1 MTDRPSLPRR
11 MFSGAMRGI
20 EFTRRLV
27 GNLLFLLI
35 LIFLF
40 AVLTRSAEPVHVP
53 EGTAVLFDPVG
64 WIVEDYDAAPVDRA
78 LDRALGDER
87 PQVLLHELRRGLERA
102 ADDERVSVIVLDLR
116 ALAPVSLTKLEEL
129 VEPLMRAREN
139 GKRVVAFA
147 SFFGQSQYLL
157 AAHADEVYTDPMG
170 GVFIEGY
177 GAYRMYMREALD
189 TLSIDWHVFKT
200 GDYKS
205 FAENY
210 ERDDMSAAAREQMQ
224 VLLDQMWSRFS
235 HGVESARGLEEGAL
249 AAYIEGMAAGMPDA
263 GGDFARYAETHRLV
277 DGLVDDHGLRARLIE
292 LVGVAPWDDEDYQRV
307 HWQAYLAEGGP
318 NWATG
323 DRIALV
329 VARGAIVEGDP
340 GLHVMGSHRITSLI
354 REAADNPRVKA
365 LVLRVDSGGG
375 SAFASE
381 QIRAE
386 VDRFRASGRPVVVS
400 MSSVAASGGYWIS
413 MSADRIFATPATI
426 TGSIGVVGMFPNF
439 TRAMDR
445 IGLHTDGVGTTPLA
459 GALRP
464 DMPLTDATRNIIQ
477 ASIES
482 VYSDFLAGV
491 AEGRGLD
498 IEVVRELAGGRVWT
512 GTDALE
518 AGLVDELGGLDDALA
533 SAAELAGLEEWSVQ
547 EFQRSPTFNEQMLIA
562 LLDAR
567 VTEPLARHMA
577 QARNHPLAGLF
588 AWVERELSWALS
600 AGDPRHVYLHCFCDA
615 P

>member
-1 MTDRPSLPRR
+1 MTDSPSLTRR
-11 MFSGAMRGI
+11 IFGGAMRGV

-35 LIFLF
+35 LVILF
-40 AVLTRSAEPVHVP
+40 ALLTRSAEPVHVP
-53 EGTAVLFDPVG
+53 DGTAVLFDPVG

-78 LDRALGDER
+78 LERALGDER

-102 ADDERVSVIVLDLR
+102 AEDDRVSTIVLDLR

-129 VEPLMRAREN
+129 AEPLLRAREN

-189 TLSIDWHVFKT
+189 SLSIDWHVFKT

-210 ERDDMSAAAREQMQ
+210 ERDGMSEASREQMQ
-224 VLLDQMWSRFS
+224 VLLDQMWDRFTR
-235 HGVESARGLEEGAL
+235 GVESARGLEEGAV
-249 AAYIEGMAAGMPDA
+249 AAYVGGMAAGMTEV
-263 GGDFARYAETHRLV
+263 GGDFARYAEAQGLV
-277 DGLVDDHGLRARLIE
+277 DGLVDDHGFRTRLIE
-292 LVGVAPWDDEDYQRV
+292 LVGAASWDDEDYQRV
-307 HWQAYLAEGGP
+307 HWQAYLREAGP
-318 NWATG
+318 QWTGG

-329 VARGAIVEGDP
+329 IAQGAIVEGDP
-340 GLHVMGSHRITSLI
+340 GLHVMGAHRITSLI

-386 VDRFRASGRPVVVS
+386 LDRFRASGRPVVVS
-400 MSSVAASGGYWIS
+400 MSSVAASGGYWIA
-413 MSADRIFATPATI
+413 MSADRIFAAPATI

-482 VYSDFLAGV
+482 VYRDFLEGV
-491 AEGRGLD
+491 ADGREM
-498 IEVVRELAGGRVWT
+498 EVDAVRELAGGRVWT
-512 GTDALE
+512 GTDALA
-518 AGLVDELGGLDDALA
+518 AGLVDELGGLDDAIE
-533 SAAELAGLEEWSVQ
+533 SAAEMAGLDEWFVQ
-547 EFQRSPTFNEQMLIA
+547 DFQRDPTFREQMLIA

-567 VTEPLARHMA
+567 VTAPLARHMA
-577 QARNHPLAGLF
+577 QARSHPLAGLF
-588 AWVERELSWALS
+588 AWVERELSWALA
-600 AGDPRHVYLHCFCDA
+600 AGDPRHVYLHCFCDG